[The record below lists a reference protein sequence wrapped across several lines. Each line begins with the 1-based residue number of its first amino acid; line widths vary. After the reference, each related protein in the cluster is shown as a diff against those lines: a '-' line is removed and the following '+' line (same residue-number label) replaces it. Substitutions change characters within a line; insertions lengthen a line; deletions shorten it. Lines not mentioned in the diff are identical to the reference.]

1 MYTINFLPV
10 MVEGK
15 DSGENV
21 VGERHGFG
29 RGLQHHGDKFLN
41 VSNEETIRGSSDA
54 LLGEVALNFSGS
66 PPEEDGELEEEE
78 KEHEGEG
85 EKLEGGEE
93 AVHIWYGM
101 VL

>member
-1 MYTINFLPV
+1 MRMYTINFLPV

-29 RGLQHHGDKFLN
+29 GGLQHHGDKLLN
-41 VSNEETIRGSSDA
+41 VANEETIRGSSDA

-78 KEHEGEG
+78 KEDEG
-85 EKLEGGEE
+85 EGGEE
-93 AVHIWYGM
+93 GVHNKWYGFCS
-101 VL
+101 